1 MATALPSP
9 SSVRHRWGVRSTSQ
23 TSTPSSASST
33 SSNWSLAASDWQS
46 HAQKADSL
54 STAPATSSNTQSSI
68 LLRLPPEIV
77 IHHLLPHLNYPSLL
91 SLRLSHPYFYHSPLL
106 YPARAPAIRL
116 RVAWLLD
123 RGAGGN
129 VLVPTKSGSLNVGTD
144 EGFLANPQV
153 QELLRRERRHV
164 DCDRGRAGCRVV
176 LGVTC
181 GGPKKGG
188 RLDWI
193 RARRRT
199 GDWWRMEWAWVAVS
213 VLVALVAVVLYVL
226 RTNVTRS

>member
-1 MATALPSP
+1 MATAFPSP
-9 SSVRHRWGVRSTSQ
+9 SSRRHRRGARSTSQ
-23 TSTPSSASST
+23 FSTHST
-33 SSNWSLAASDWQS
+33 ASSNWSLAPSDWQS
-46 HAQKADSL
+46 HTQRVNSL
-54 STAPATSSNTQSSI
+54 STNPVTSSTTQSN

-153 QELLRRERRHV
+153 QELLRRERRHG
-164 DCDRGRAGCRVV
+164 DCERGQAGCRLV

-193 RARRRT
+193 RSRRRT
-199 GDWWRMEWAWVAVS
+199 GDWWRKEWVWAAVS
-213 VLVALVAVVLYVL
+213 ILVALVAVVLYVL